1 MTLIDP
7 QGLKDS
13 GQALWDEI
21 AKGKSLSAAH
31 KALLLNICRIADR
44 LDDIAEELEESP
56 LTVTLYDKR
65 GEPVNEVA
73 QPLLG
78 EHRQQ
83 LATMS
88 QLMSRLGIGELP
100 KAKTG
105 EKTIRDQ
112 LAEQRA
118 KRSAG

>member
-1 MTLIDP
+1 MTCINP
-7 QGLKDS
+7 EGLQES
-13 GQALWDEI
+13 GMELWRDI
-21 AKGKSLSAAH
+21 VGDRKLSAAH
-31 KALLLNICRIADR
+31 RALLLNICRIADR
-44 LDDIAEELEESP
+44 LDAIAEELEESP

-100 KAKTG
+100 KVKTG
-105 EKTIRDQ
+105 EKSIRDQ
-112 LAEQRA
+112 LAERRA
-118 KRSAG
+118 QRSAG